1 MASSAQANPYLKAL
15 LHIGWVTLTLAVLFA
30 MAGASEASYFG
41 ASAGATQFAIAAW
54 LASVGSL
61 AMLLWLFAGAI
72 VWRPGTR
79 PRARPRSDARS
90 SKSVW
95 GAD

>member
-1 MASSAQANPYLKAL
+1 MTTRSAQENPYLKAL
-15 LHIGWVTLTLAVLFA
+15 LHVGWVTLTLAVFFA
-30 MAGASEASYFG
+30 AAGSSEAAHFRPGAVVQFG
-41 ASAGATQFAIAAW
+41 IAGW
-54 LASVGSL
+54 LAGVGSL

-79 PRARPRSDARS
+79 ARSDSRS

>member
-1 MASSAQANPYLKAL
+1 MASSAQENPYLKAL
-15 LHIGWVTLTLAVLFA
+15 LHIGWVSLTLAALFA

-41 ASAGATQFAIAAW
+41 ASAGVTQFVMAGW
-54 LASVGSL
+54 LAGVGSV

-72 VWRPGTR
+72 VWRPGM
-79 PRARPRSDARS
+79 RPRSDARS